1 MLNND
6 ANIVNMALKI
16 SLILSYTAGMSSQ
29 NSKTWEEVLAHYQIE
44 NQPSLALDFTQSSVS
59 TKPHKESGQPVSR
72 WSAKLLLLLSCTT
85 APASITI
92 QSYFPSSLASD
103 SQNVTL
109 TMENNSNEKLPK
121 TLTNGSTNPIQT
133 IYNLTL
139 PNEALATYSG
149 YGLINTESTWDTYK
163 VERYDKLTDVFS
175 SIDFPDILK
184 TLQKIKPINDALG
197 DIKPK
202 TIVRVKSYKGSLE
215 RLVFTSDYE
224 KSFEIKPTQTGSY
237 EGTWKNKQFE
247 VRQTRATFFVNSEIF
262 ADAKKNGIPQDIMRQ
277 LMAVFDWEVDFSKDV
292 KAGDHATVIFENIYH
307 EGDLITSLDLLAAE
321 FTNSGN
327 MYRSIRHTTAQG
339 LTDYFTP
346 EGREMKRA
354 FIRTPIT
361 QARISSHF
369 NPKRRHPILKKVRVH
384 TGTDFAAP
392 HGTPV
397 ISTGNG
403 KVVHIAKKGGYGKTI
418 VLKHREGYSTLYS
431 HLSQFKKGLKNGQF
445 VAQGDII
452 GYVGSTGL
460 ATGPNLHYEFRKN
473 NVPTNPLTTKLPNS
487 MSLTTKELEQF
498 KTDSIN
504 MKLQLG
510 VLHRLTMERLD
521 SNSDIGG

>member
-1 MLNND
+1 
-6 ANIVNMALKI
+6 
-16 SLILSYTAGMSSQ
+16 
-29 NSKTWEEVLAHYQIE
+29 
-44 NQPSLALDFTQSSVS
+44 
-59 TKPHKESGQPVSR
+59 
-72 WSAKLLLLLSCTT
+72 
-85 APASITI
+85 
-92 QSYFPSSLASD
+92 
-103 SQNVTL
+103 
-109 TMENNSNEKLPK
+109 
-121 TLTNGSTNPIQT
+121 
-133 IYNLTL
+133 
-139 PNEALATYSG
+139 
-149 YGLINTESTWDTYK
+149 
-163 VERYDKLTDVFS
+163 
-175 SIDFPDILK
+175 
-184 TLQKIKPINDALG
+184 
-197 DIKPK
+197 
-202 TIVRVKSYKGSLE
+202 
-215 RLVFTSDYE
+215 
-224 KSFEIKPTQTGSY
+224 
-237 EGTWKNKQFE
+237 
-247 VRQTRATFFVNSEIF
+247 
-262 ADAKKNGIPQDIMRQ
+262 
-277 LMAVFDWEVDFSKDV
+277 
-292 KAGDHATVIFENIYH
+292 
-307 EGDLITSLDLLAAE
+307 
-321 FTNSGN
+321 
-327 MYRSIRHTTAQG
+327 
-339 LTDYFTP
+339 
-346 EGREMKRA
+346 
-354 FIRTPIT
+354 
-361 QARISSHF
+361 
-369 NPKRRHPILKKVRVH
+369 LKKVRVH